1 MSVSRFMSQESVAER
16 DPRLQTREITPDL
29 LAYIV
34 EKIVRAIAPQ
44 RIILFGSR
52 SRGQETE
59 SSDLDL
65 FVIQDTGRPSRQVRR
80 EIDQLLWGRRF
91 AVDLIVA
98 TPEQVERNVAGGNP
112 FYTRH
117 ILAEGKVLYD
127 RMSGQTENHRDRN
140 QLKTSPKFRGDAK
153 KIGAAQRG
161 LRPALFCF
169 VISPL
174 RCRWPVPTMGSW
186 SRG

>member
-1 MSVSRFMSQESVAER
+1 MQDYRVETTVER
-16 DPRLQTREITPDL
+16 DGPLAVEGRQPDPRLATQKVTPDVI
-29 LAYIV
+29 AYVV
-34 EKIVRAIAPQ
+34 EKIVRAIEPQ

-65 FVIQDTGRPSRQVRR
+65 LVIQDSGRSNRQVRR
-80 EIDQLLWGRRF
+80 EIELLLWGRRF

-98 TPEQVERNVAGGNP
+98 TPEQVDRNVADGNP

-127 RMSGQTENHRDRN
+127 REQ
-140 QLKTSPKFRGDAK
+140 
-153 KIGAAQRG
+153 
-161 LRPALFCF
+161 
-169 VISPL
+169 
-174 RCRWPVPTMGSW
+174 
-186 SRG
+186 

>member
-1 MSVSRFMSQESVAER
+1 MLQGTISQR
-16 DPRLQTREITPDL
+16 DPRLETGHVTADL
-29 LAYIV
+29 VGYII
-34 EKIVRAIAPQ
+34 EKIVRAVAPQ

-65 FVIQDTGRPSRQVRR
+65 LVIQDSGRPNREVRR
-80 EIDQLLWGRRF
+80 QIECLLWGRRF

-98 TPEQVERNVAGGNP
+98 TPEQVDRNVADGNP

-127 RMSGQTENHRDRN
+127 RGQ
-140 QLKTSPKFRGDAK
+140 
-153 KIGAAQRG
+153 
-161 LRPALFCF
+161 
-169 VISPL
+169 
-174 RCRWPVPTMGSW
+174 
-186 SRG
+186 